1 MRKDKNWLEWTAFAV
16 GLVLVLGTL
25 GYLGYDGFTMDD
37 QPPYLEIQ
45 LGAPLAR
52 ENAFL
57 VPVAVTNRGDQSAE
71 DVRVEVVLA
80 HGQARERGE
89 LDMAFLPRGATRHGW
104 VTFHADPRAGAMT
117 SRVLGY
123 ERP

>member
-25 GYLGYDGFTMDD
+25 GYLAYDGFTMED
-37 QPPYLEIQ
+37 QPPYLEIR

-80 HGQARERGE
+80 HGQTDERGE

-104 VTFHADPRAGAMT
+104 VTFHADPRSGTLT

>member
-25 GYLGYDGFTMDD
+25 GYLGYDGFQLDG
-37 QPPYLEIQ
+37 QPPYMEIQ

-57 VPVAVTNRGDQSAE
+57 VPVAVTNRGDESAE
-71 DVRVEVVLA
+71 DVRIEVVLA
-80 HGQARERGE
+80 HGQAHERGE

-104 VTFHADPRAGAMT
+104 VTFHADPRTGTLT